1 MPRRR
6 WVVKARSRAL
16 ATQWTTTTARQS
28 KIPRCCEPARGSRA
42 QLLRA
47 AWRALFKLLLRRS
60 VPANPFLTG
69 SAWTTSSP
77 RVPLWQSSTA
87 KNSAACDK
95 QRRPGSRVGGS
106 RRISALAEL
115 AARRR
120 AGPLE
125 TTPSRS
131 SSAVSASSAA
141 ASTAPFSLAFA
152 TRSISPTSPARTPIA
167 ASTPSR
173 GP

>member
-28 KIPRCCEPARGSRA
+28 KIPSCCEPARGSRA

-47 AWRALFKLLLRRS
+47 AWRAFK
-60 VPANPFLTG
+60 ANLHCEPFFN
-69 SAWTTSSP
+69 WQCETSHGP

>member
-28 KIPRCCEPARGSRA
+28 KIPRCCEPARGSRT

-47 AWRALFKLLLRRS
+47 AWRALFK
-60 VPANPFLTG
+60 ANLHCEPFFNWQCVT
-69 SAWTTSSP
+69 SP